1 MKWRGFTVVEIVI
14 TITVMGILLTL
25 GVVSLNATQ
34 LNGRDA
40 ERKGDI
46 EALQMHLESFY
57 RSGTDGS
64 VTLGRYPSTAVT
76 ETANTKLLLR
86 DIDDRSLLA
95 PNVTNPAL
103 TFVPATNTTQTEAG
117 VTPQPTT
124 EQYVYQPLQSDGS
137 LCTTES
143 QECRKFNLYYRLE
156 GDNTVH
162 KVTSKNQ

>member
-34 LNGRDA
+34 VNGRDA

-46 EALQMHLESFY
+46 EAIQVHLETFY

-64 VTLGRYPSTAVT
+64 TTFGRYPSTVVT
-76 ETANTKLLLR
+76 DTASTSVLLR

-103 TFVPATNTTQTEAG
+103 SFIPATNTNQTEAG

-124 EQYVYQPLQSDGS
+124 SQYVYQPLQSDGS
-137 LCTTES
+137 LCTLES
-143 QECRKFNLYYRLE
+143 QECRKFNLFYRLE
-156 GDNTVH
+156 GDNTVY